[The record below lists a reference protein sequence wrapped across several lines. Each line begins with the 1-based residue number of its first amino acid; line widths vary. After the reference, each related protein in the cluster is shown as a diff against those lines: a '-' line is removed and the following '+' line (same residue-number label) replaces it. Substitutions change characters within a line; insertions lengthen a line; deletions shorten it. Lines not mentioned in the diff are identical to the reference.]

1 MVSFLGS
8 KTKILQPLLY
18 FYEKIQRGDPWKNK
32 FLVSF
37 LMHYFTVK
45 VHRRLLECHFW
56 VLECW
61 KTQNEPLQKK
71 IEIFDKYPKGGPLEK
86 KIFSFLFNT
95 EFYCGISKETMTM
108 LFRGLTILKSPKL
121 IIKGGLCYGFA
132 MVLSIDTLYF
142 RLFNRIWKNKCI
154 LYASFYQFVW
164 WRL

>member
-1 MVSFLGS
+1 M
-8 KTKILQPLLY
+8 KN
-18 FYEKIQRGDPWKNK
+18 IQRGDPLK
-32 FLVSF
+32 FFFEVLF
-37 LMHYFTVK
+37 LTHYFTVK
-45 VHRRLLECHFW
+45 LHRRLLECHFW

-132 MVLSIDTLYF
+132 MVPYICVHYSTTLI
-142 RLFNRIWKNKCI
+142 LTINKKNKI
-154 LYASFYQFVW
+154 FVN
-164 WRL
+164 